1 MNFTGNLLRYDAGAT
16 PCSFDATG
24 FFSTSGQLQ
33 HIAFPPATPYVH
45 LQVSVARHVHVL
57 HVTCPQWVS
66 VVGFGPCWV
75 TLSRAYLYQEANFF
89 LSSISRIP
97 FFSKSNL
104 AHTFI
109 NKPIFFSKFHLAH
122 TFIKKPIFFQV
133 PSRAYLY
140 QEANFFPSPISRIPL
155 LTSHFFSKFHLA
167 HTFI

>member
-1 MNFTGNLLRYDAGAT
+1 MPRRALSTQLRV
-16 PCSFDATG
+16 
-24 FFSTSGQLQ
+24 FSTSGPLQ
-33 HIAFPPATPYVH
+33 HIAFPPATPHVH

-109 NKPIFFSKFHLAH
+109 NTPIFFK
-122 TFIKKPIFFQV
+122 V
-133 PSRAYLY
+133 PSRAYL
-140 QEANFFPSPISRIPL
+140 FFPSPISRIPL

-167 HTFI
+167 HTFFFQIQSRAYLY